1 MQAQIHVS
9 EKSSATTPWQGNIR
23 QKRTET
29 SVTDQF
35 KFNPEQSLPE
45 KSIMG
50 SSAIQQGPNVPRTR
64 QRKVKAPPEL
74 EVPDIQE
81 NAAERKRVLNILAQ
95 RRYRTQDL
103 TP

>member
-1 MQAQIHVS
+1 MHAQIHVS
-9 EKSSATTPWQGNIR
+9 EMSSRQPLGNIR

-29 SVTDQF
+29 GVTDQF
-35 KFNPEQSLPE
+35 KFNSEQSLPE

-50 SSAIQQGPNVPRTR
+50 SSAIQQGPIVPRTR